1 MKRNLIMLVDD
12 SPDDAM
18 LAQEAVSIAELEV
31 ELHHVLSGQA
41 CLGELKDDARPRPD
55 LVLLDL
61 NMPGVNGFE
70 VLKALR
76 DDPDLRPLPVVVLT
90 SSDAPDD
97 VATAYELGCRSYVS
111 KPVDF
116 DRFIHVLKRLH
127 NYWFGTV
134 VLPG

>member
-12 SPDDAM
+12 SFNDAL
-18 LAQEAVSIAELEV
+18 LAQEAVSLANLQV
-31 ELHHVLSGQA
+31 ELRHVESGQA
-41 CLGELKDDARPRPD
+41 CLGELKNADHPRPD

-76 DDPDLRPLPVVVLT
+76 DDPELRPLPVVVLT

-97 VATAYELGCRSYVS
+97 VAQAYELGCRSYIS

-116 DRFIHVLKRLH
+116 DRFIRVLERLYH
-127 NYWFGTV
+127 YWFGTV